1 MGQGCGSMEDLERLM
16 FGDIYKNKKVLI
28 TGHTGFKG
36 SWLVTWLLKLDA
48 SVIGISK
55 DIPTQPSMYEVLDLQ
70 DKISHYQEDIRDLD
84 KIKEIIAHEKPDFL
98 FHLAAQA
105 IVSTSYVSP
114 IETITSN
121 VVGTTNILE
130 ALRKSNHKCTAII
143 ITSDKAYDNV
153 EQVWGYKEDDKMGG
167 KDIYSGSKGAAE
179 LIIKSY
185 FYSFFKNKD
194 SNVKLAI
201 GRAGNVIG
209 GGDWAKDRI
218 VVDCMEAWSKGQSVE
233 IRSPEATRPW
243 QHVLEPLSGYLNLG
257 VELYGDDSLH
267 GEAFNFGPRAEQN
280 HTVKQ
285 LLEDLS
291 QYWHFDDVN
300 NAFTVTDNIPFHEAG
315 LLKLNCDKP
324 LFVMKWQANLEYQEV
339 IKFTS
344 EWYYDYYKSDKNM
357 LDKTVEQISEYE
369 DMANDKGLEWTE

>member
-1 MGQGCGSMEDLERLM
+1 M
-16 FGDIYKNKKVLI
+16 FNNIYKNKKVLI

-36 SWLVTWLLKLDA
+36 SWLTTWLLNLGA
-48 SVIGISK
+48 EIIGISK
-55 DIPTQPSMYEVLDLQ
+55 DIPTTPAMFKVLELEE
-70 DKISHYQEDIRDLD
+70 KIQHHLIDIRNFDALN
-84 KIKEIIAHEKPDFL
+84 KIIKQEKPNFI

-105 IVSTSYVSP
+105 IISTSYLEP
-114 IETITSN
+114 LETISSN
-121 VVGTTNILE
+121 VLGTTHILE
-130 ALRKSNHKCTAII
+130 SLRLSNHQCTAII

-167 KDIYSGSKGAAE
+167 KDVYSGSKGAAE

-194 SNVKLAI
+194 SNIKLAI

-257 VELYGDDSLH
+257 AELYGDDNLH

-280 HTVKQ
+280 HTVRQ

-291 QYWHFDDVN
+291 KYWHFNDVN
-300 NAFTVTDNIPFHEAG
+300 DAFTVTANIPFHEAG

-324 LFVMKWQANLEYQEV
+324 LFIMKWQANLEYQEV

-344 EWYYDYYKSDKNM
+344 EWYYNYYKLDKSM
-357 LDKTVEQISEYE
+357 FDKTVEQISEYE
-369 DMANDKGLEWTE
+369 DIANNKYLEWTA